1 MSGDAQ
7 FLCRALTYSFSDFV
21 PCVNGGTGEVVD
33 FRSQIHTLV
42 SKTTNEEY
50 REQEIRELRAGVN
63 AGRIE
68 AARARQEAQ
77 AASLNGPEINQPH
90 H

>member
-33 FRSQIHTLV
+33 FSGQIHTLV
-42 SKTTNEEY
+42 KTTNEEC
-50 REQEIRELRAGVN
+50 REQEIRGLRAGVN
-63 AGRIE
+63 ATRTE